1 MQQPINVKYTFPAIG
16 SEIKTVCFRLTRKC
30 NLKCRCCLSHQEA
43 NRCTLYDKIHTLET
57 LSGLGIKSVKFTG
70 GEPLISDDFVA
81 ALQTAVSLEMDITV
95 VTNGTLLDKNIARLL
110 KRFMCKVKISLH
122 GERLLHNWWQQFDTY
137 DDVLQGIHV
146 CLEEGLHTSIH
157 TLLHPNLNTEKWIC
171 HLINHGI
178 SKVTF
183 IPLVP
188 RGRAHDMKDENLFQY
203 GIDWQKENLR
213 TLSISYQHVIDIRY
227 LDLWNKPYLSF
238 EPDKGLLWQLY
249 DEHYDADVSYLI
261 EQCHRNKDT

>member
-1 MQQPINVKYTFPAIG
+1 V
-16 SEIKTVCFRLTRKC
+16 
-30 NLKCRCCLSHQEA
+30 
-43 NRCTLYDKIHTLET
+43 CTLYDKIHTLEV
-57 LSGLGIKSVKFTG
+57 LSELGIKSVKFTG

-81 ALQTAVSLEMDITV
+81 ALQTAAKLEMDITV

-122 GERLLHNWWQQFDTY
+122 GEGLLHNWWQQSDTY

-171 HLINHGI
+171 HLINLGI

-183 IPLVP
+183 IPLIP
-188 RGRAHDMKDENLFQY
+188 RGRACDMKDGYLFQY
-203 GIDWQKENLR
+203 GIDSQKGKLR
-213 TLSISYQHVIDIRY
+213 ALSMPYQHLIDIRY

-238 EPDKGLLWQLY
+238 ESDKGLLWELY
-249 DEHYDADVSYLI
+249 ADHCDVDISYLI
-261 EQCHRNKDT
+261 EQCRRN